1 MQNSKCPFHVKQG
14 LVSTDGKLIL
24 SDICGIRSACGQD
37 CSYAPFESRNYKTC
51 PHTHT
56 HPGFIIHSNTFG
68 FIFGRRGL
76 FSPPDRKL
84 VVAAIAAVS
93 SAIGPATLDLRLS

>member
-51 PHTHT
+51 PRFL
-56 HPGFIIHSNTFG
+56 GHSQDEG
-68 FIFGRRGL
+68 
-76 FSPPDRKL
+76 KQ
-84 VVAAIAAVS
+84 VVV
-93 SAIGPATLDLRLS
+93 PKNDFEFYPEVKTDTLKDNAELQ